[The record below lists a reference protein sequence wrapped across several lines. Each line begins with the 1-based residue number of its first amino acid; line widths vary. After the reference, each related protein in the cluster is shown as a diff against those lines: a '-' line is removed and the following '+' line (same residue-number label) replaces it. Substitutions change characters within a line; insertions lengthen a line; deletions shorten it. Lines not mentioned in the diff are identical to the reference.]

1 MVAIAGA
8 PAIRPR
14 RLTPSD
20 GAGGNACSV
29 MDPSLVA
36 LIAAR
41 WRELWN
47 WRHPPSTLT
56 VFAARLHFPV
66 KNFAAR
72 AAQAARLC

>member
-1 MVAIAGA
+1 
-8 PAIRPR
+8 
-14 RLTPSD
+14 
-20 GAGGNACSV
+20 

-72 AAQAARLC
+72 AAQAVRLC